1 MLLIVQNKELDTEWL
16 TLSLTLENLED
27 IDNINKSSF
36 VCVMGKN
43 IYLDK
48 SKWKQLEKMKW
59 VFENCF
65 SKWQ

>member
-48 SKWKQLEKMKW
+48 SK
-59 VFENCF
+59 
-65 SKWQ
+65 